1 MRNFLTNRV
10 TSVLVS
16 VIVFTTSFT
25 VHAEYIDRVLV
36 IVNED
41 VITQSQFDYRLEGI
55 QDEIKASGTASPPT
69 EELNKQ
75 LLDTMVSELLQ
86 LQEVD
91 RRSLSVDDAEVASA
105 IQRFAL
111 QQDMNV
117 EQLNQSILARGD
129 SVSRFTQTVRD
140 SLNISRLTEYYTR
153 ARVVVPDYEIEG
165 FIAQN
170 DMDADIEYEIAHI
183 LIKDPDDQENLNLAE
198 LALSQINSGL
208 SFTEAANVYSDAAD
222 AAEGGLLGWRTASQL
237 PEIFATAIKSV
248 NVGDVTEI
256 LQSDN
261 GLHILKL
268 VDIKGNREEVTQ
280 HMVRHILIS
289 ADTDVAR
296 SYASKKLNDIKR
308 RIAAGEDFE
317 TLARI
322 FSDDSVSAANGGGL
336 GWVSPGQMVPQFEAT
351 FNEMSLNEIS
361 EPFATNFGVHILQV
375 LDRRSQNITDQLIR
389 VQADNVLR
397 RRRAEREFQQWVR
410 ELKEESYVAYIAE
423 PV

>member
-183 LIKDPDDQENLNLAE
+183 LIKDPNDQENLNLAE

>member
-16 VIVFTTSFT
+16 VIVFTTSLT